1 MGEAERCD
9 GWGSEFLIDKF
20 FAFRGRVGNLGGFNF
35 TLPPLE
41 NASDETDF

>member
-9 GWGSEFLIDKF
+9 GWGNSFPTDKF
-20 FAFRGRVGNLGGFNF
+20 FAFGWGFGCVGAFDF